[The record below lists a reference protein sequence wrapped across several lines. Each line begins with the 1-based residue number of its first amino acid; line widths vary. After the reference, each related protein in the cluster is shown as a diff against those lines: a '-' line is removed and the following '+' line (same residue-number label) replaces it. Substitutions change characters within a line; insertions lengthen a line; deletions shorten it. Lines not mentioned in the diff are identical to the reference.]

1 MPATKTI
8 KKKQLGRTIGRKKA
22 NPKNLKKT
30 TVKGAYNKNAKKN
43 FAIRRQPFIEVKRR
57 TQELTA
63 TGTALPNGVP
73 NGITTTHAINFD
85 HAYEFVPVWSF
96 CSMSRGIN
104 DDQMIGSSVFA
115 KYLKQRIV
123 ITLGHG
129 NSTPGVAGI
138 AEELRVLHGWVT
150 APLNLTAYTTPNA
163 TALDRGDLNTHIQN
177 HVKEYFDDRG
187 DPLRFRQKVNSS
199 IKILGN
205 RKVVRKADQYN
216 MAPQAVYDSDQSEL
230 VYEGTGDEVTVNC
243 TWPMNKKIHYQ
254 QSTHQSGEA
263 DNWYYP
269 LSHWLPWT
277 MFYSPRFGATLAGP
291 TYRYNNIFYFSDS

>member
-1 MPATKTI
+1 MPRPRQTTQVGTQAKRERSFQTKY
-8 KKKQLGRTIGRKKA
+8 
-22 NPKNLKKT
+22 LKKT
-30 TVKGAYNKNAKKN
+30 TAKGAYKKNAKKN
-43 FAIRRQPFIEVKRR
+43 FVKRRSPMVETKKR

-63 TGTALPNGVP
+63 TGTAAPNGVP

-96 CSMSRGIN
+96 LSMTRGIGA
-104 DDQMIGSSVFA
+104 DQMIGNSVYA

-138 AEELRVLHGWVT
+138 AEELRVIHGWVT
-150 APLNLTAYTTPNA
+150 APLCLSAYTTPNN
-163 TALDRGDLNTHIQN
+163 TALDRGDLQVHIQN
-177 HVKEYFDDRG
+177 QVKEFFDDRG
-187 DPLRFRQKVNSS
+187 DPLRFQPKNPSCL
-199 IKILGN
+199 KILGN
-205 RKVVRKADQYN
+205 RKVVRKASQYN
-216 MAPQAVYDSDQSEL
+216 MQPHAVYDTDQAEI

-254 QSTHQSGEA
+254 ESTHQSGEA
-263 DNWYYP
+263 DHWYYP
-269 LSHWLPWT
+269 NHSWLPFT

-291 TYRYNNIFYFSDS
+291 TYRYNNVFYFSDS